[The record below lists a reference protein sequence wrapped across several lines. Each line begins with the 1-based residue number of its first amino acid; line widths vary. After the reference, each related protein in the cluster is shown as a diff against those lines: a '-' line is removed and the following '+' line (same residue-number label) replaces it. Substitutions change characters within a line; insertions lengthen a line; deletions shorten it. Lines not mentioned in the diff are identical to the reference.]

1 MASIATI
8 MGVTHSPPLPK
19 LIAADV
25 PAYREVAAAFADM
38 RRRLAAAKPDLI
50 LVLGCDH
57 LNQFFMNNMP
67 AFLIGKAPSSLGPF
81 GHEQDRAGMP
91 SYDVAI
97 DQRAARIIIE
107 EGFTQNVDFAFADE
121 CVIDHSFTVPL
132 CLLRPEAD
140 LPIVPV
146 FSNVMAPPFP
156 PAARFHRVGQAL
168 RAVVDRL
175 PAERRVA
182 VLASGHLSTEV
193 GGPRLRAGLS
203 ADRPDP
209 AFDKAAMK
217 MFGDGDTDGL
227 LRLATVERMA
237 AAGNVTSAFLN
248 FVMLM
253 GFAGDRPADQSEEII
268 GSPFLTWQPESAQ

>member
-1 MASIATI
+1 MAQIATI

-19 LIAADV
+19 LIMGEV
-25 PAYREVAAAFADM
+25 PAYRGVAAAFDDM
-38 RRRLAAAKPDLI
+38 RRRLAATRPDLI

-67 AFLIGKAPSSLGPF
+67 AFLVGKAPSSLGPF
-81 GHEQDRAGMP
+81 QHERDRAGMP
-91 SYDVAI
+91 SYQVSI
-97 DQRAARIIIE
+97 DQHAARTIIE
-107 EGFTQNVDFAFADE
+107 EGFTENVDFAFADE

-168 RAVVDRL
+168 RAIVDRL
-175 PAERRVA
+175 PAGQRVA
-182 VLASGHLSTEV
+182 VVASGHLSTEV

-209 AFDKAAMK
+209 AFDKAAMA
-217 MFGDGDTDGL
+217 MFAAGDTEGML
-227 LRLATVERMA
+227 QLATAERMA

-253 GFAGDRPADQSEEII
+253 GFAGDRPADQAEEII
-268 GSPFLTWQPESAQ
+268 GSPFLTWDAEGRA